1 MNCVLYQ
8 WQLSNPYCKQAL
20 KYIWWFGKMWKTS
33 QFLSFHAFTFNTTFI
48 HISLKINKYI
58 TSCQSYFWKSC
69 QVGVTRV
76 NKLEYFLT
84 QDEKEACPTLTL
96 ARGFFC
102 LALATTTGCFPS
114 KSLRKRVMR
123 FPVRLTFPSC
133 SPLSKIQHVSSG
145 MEGNNNRK
153 LCSESSCKVLRGR
166 W

>member
-8 WQLSNPYCKQAL
+8 WQLSKPYCKQAL
-20 KYIWWFGKMWKTS
+20 KYIWWFVKMWKTS
-33 QFLSFHAFTFNTTFI
+33 QFFVFSCFYFQHNIYTCFI
-48 HISLKINKYI
+48 KEI

-84 QDEKEACPTLTL
+84 QDEKEPCATLTL

-102 LALATTTGCFPS
+102 LASATTTTGCFPS

-123 FPVRLTFPSC
+123 FPVRLTFLSR
-133 SPLSKIQHVSSG
+133 SPLSEIQHVLTG

-153 LCSESSCKVLRGR
+153 LCSESSCKVLRAWR
-166 W
+166 